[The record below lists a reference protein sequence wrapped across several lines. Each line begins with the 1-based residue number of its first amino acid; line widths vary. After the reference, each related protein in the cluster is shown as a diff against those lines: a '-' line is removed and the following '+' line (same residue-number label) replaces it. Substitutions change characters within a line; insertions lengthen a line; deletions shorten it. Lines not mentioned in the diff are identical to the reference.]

1 MRKSVG
7 VFVIPS
13 SFPLPVDPFSHA
25 KAELHLRSIDQL

>member
-7 VFVIPS
+7 VFVI
-13 SFPLPVDPFSHA
+13 PLPVDPFSHA